1 LVHRL
6 DTPEAAIDSSVRL
19 GTGREIDRKHL
30 GRAKGTKLVFVS
42 SAEI

>member
-1 LVHRL
+1 VHRP

-19 GTGREIDRKHL
+19 GSGREIDRMHL

-42 SAEI
+42 TAEI